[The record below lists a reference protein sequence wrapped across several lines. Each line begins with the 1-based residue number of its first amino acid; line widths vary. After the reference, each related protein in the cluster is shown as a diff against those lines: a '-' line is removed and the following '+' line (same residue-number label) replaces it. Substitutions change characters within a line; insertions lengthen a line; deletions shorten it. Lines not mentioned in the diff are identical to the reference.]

1 MIKIPNGLLPAAML
15 LSAMQRDKSK
25 GNKYIKLLQTYN
37 ESRNKYRQKEVHTRR
52 CVGLSGGREEGRE
65 GGREGERER
74 ERERSTQYSSS
85 STASRATN
93 LPKFR
98 LCNPQYS
105 SSVSCKRLKES
116 SGSLELSLLEIAE
129 CRILSLLLQCASSF
143 FHLENDTEK
152 VSLQGIGETK
162 QGGNKN
168 VRGAV

>member
-1 MIKIPNGLLPAAML
+1 MGFCPQPCCCLPCKETKAKEINTLNYFRHTMNQETNIA
-15 LSAMQRDKSK
+15 RR
-25 GNKYIKLLQTYN
+25 KYTP
-37 ESRNKYRQKEVHTRR
+37 
-52 CVGLSGGREEGRE
+52 EGVLVWVE
-65 GGREGERER
+65 GGRKEGKEEEREKER

-143 FHLENDTEK
+143 FHLENETEK